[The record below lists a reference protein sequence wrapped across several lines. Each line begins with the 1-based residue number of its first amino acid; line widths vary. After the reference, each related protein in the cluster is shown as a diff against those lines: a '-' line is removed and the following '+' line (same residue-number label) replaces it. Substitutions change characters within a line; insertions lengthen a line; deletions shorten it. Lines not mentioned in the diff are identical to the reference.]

1 MTKTKIA
8 IIEDEPDLQELIDYN
23 LKKAGYET
31 KIFADG
37 ETFLSQLQ
45 EMQPDLIL
53 LDLMLPGIDGFEV
66 CRRLKTC
73 SYAKDLPIIML
84 TAKSDEVDVITGLE
98 LGAADYV
105 VKPFSPRVLIA
116 RIRTSLRIQ
125 PQELKNAKTIRMHAI
140 SLDPVKREV
149 YNRDAK
155 LDLTNTEF
163 KLLQMLM
170 GRAGQA
176 LNREQIVDL
185 VHGTDYPVT
194 DRSVDVQ
201 ILGLR
206 RKLGDQG
213 QYIETVRGY
222 GYKFRE

>member
-1 MTKTKIA
+1 MPKTKIA

-31 KIFADG
+31 QIFGDG
-37 ETFLSQLQ
+37 ESFLAALAQ
-45 EMQPDLIL
+45 ETPDLAL

-66 CRRLKTC
+66 CRRLRGM
-73 SYAKDLPIIML
+73 SIGKDMPIIML
-84 TAKSDEVDVITGLE
+84 TAKSEEVDVVTGLE

-105 VKPFSPRVLIA
+105 TKPFSPKVLIA
-116 RIRTSLRIQ
+116 RIRTSLRTQ
-125 PQELKNAKTIRMHAI
+125 VPEGNAAKVIKMHSI
-140 SLDPVKREV
+140 SLDPVRREV
-149 YNRDAK
+149 FNK
-155 LDLTNTEF
+155 QEKIDLTNTEF

-170 GRAGQA
+170 TKVGQA